1 MNKEHIK
8 VHMTII
14 VFIILIISI
23 PLILKIPI
31 VKGIISYWLS
41 FSENNEYKIAYIQLV
56 GTCISSFIAIYGA
69 LWIHKVTTKHEAI
82 KKQKNNISKI
92 YYEIKT
98 SLDIILQIFDE
109 TKHNYNLK
117 RISQNDINKFCD
129 VACGKNLQLSETWIV
144 NISQLDL
151 ILRPIDI
158 MRIYEYYKKLL
169 SIDLAFKSCNP
180 QKIKEI
186 YISHICWFVSC
197 NEKNFNQDVD
207 RFLKMLYDVSQ

>member
-98 SLDIILQIFDE
+98 SLDIILQ
-109 TKHNYNLK
+109 K
-117 RISQNDINKFCD
+117 SNK
-129 VACGKNLQLSETWIV
+129 S
-144 NISQLDL
+144 
-151 ILRPIDI
+151 
-158 MRIYEYYKKLL
+158 
-169 SIDLAFKSCNP
+169 
-180 QKIKEI
+180 
-186 YISHICWFVSC
+186 
-197 NEKNFNQDVD
+197 
-207 RFLKMLYDVSQ
+207 